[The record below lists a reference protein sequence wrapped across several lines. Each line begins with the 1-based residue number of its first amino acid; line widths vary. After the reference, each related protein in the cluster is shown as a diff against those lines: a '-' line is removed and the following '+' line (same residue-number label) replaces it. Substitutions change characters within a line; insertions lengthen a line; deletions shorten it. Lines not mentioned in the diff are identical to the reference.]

1 MTDQVWEN
9 LRYGLWKKEGQYG
22 TYYGGSCELAKVV
35 KWATDQIAKGND
47 WAYIN
52 VAKNDKPKGDKP
64 SELNFTFKAFAKN
77 PSVAVKPKDDIDLG
91 DWGL

>member
-1 MTDQVWEN
+1 MTEQVWDN
-9 LRYGLWKKEGQYG
+9 LRYGLWKKDGQYG

-47 WAYIN
+47 SAWIN

-64 SELNFTFKAFAKN
+64 SELNVTLKPFART
-77 PSVAVKPKDDIDLG
+77 PSVEVKAKDEFDLG
-91 DWGL
+91 DFGL